1 MDGEKQPQRT
11 SDATESSVEGTVDS
25 WMTAALDA
33 MAAGDPA
40 TAVCWFECVIAAE
53 AENSEAMHGL
63 VRALEDAGRTDEALL
78 LVHRLIAHDPEDVLA
93 LTRLSMIYQH
103 QGMIAEAEAAATRAK
118 LLGWKLELR
127 AGSSPR
133 TTL

>member
-1 MDGEKQPQRT
+1 MVCNKQQLQETAADG
-11 SDATESSVEGTVDS
+11 SAGDAVDRA
-25 WMTAALDA
+25 MERALDA

-40 TAVCWFECVIAAE
+40 SAVDCFELVLAADPD
-53 AENSEAMHGL
+53 NSEAMHGL
-63 VRALEDAGRTDEALL
+63 IRALEDCGRTDDALHR
-78 LVHRLIAHDPEDVLA
+78 VQRLIELDPEDVLA

-103 QGMIAEAEAAATRAK
+103 LGRIAEAEAAATRAK

-127 AGSSPR
+127 TGNCPR